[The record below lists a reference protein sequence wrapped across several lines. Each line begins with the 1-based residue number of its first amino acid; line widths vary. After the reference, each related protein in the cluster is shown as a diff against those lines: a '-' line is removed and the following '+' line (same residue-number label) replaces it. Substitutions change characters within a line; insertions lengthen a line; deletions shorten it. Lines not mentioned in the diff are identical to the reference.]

1 MDKIIDAIGDAIHDF
16 FVNAC
21 GGMFIGIFDD
31 ANASVA
37 NVSKDVALTPAEWNK
52 SIFSM
57 IQNLSN
63 NVIIPIAGLIITA
76 VLCYELIT
84 TITEK
89 NNMHDVETFIFFKF
103 CFKACVA
110 VMLLSHTFEITM
122 AIFDVGQ
129 WIVNKSAASIANDT
143 YVDVNEIYLDFKSS
157 LDKMDTGSLIV
168 LIEKTIIDRCVRLV
182 YREYLANPET
192 AEMPVLQDLYN
203 LILSQPEPEAIR
215 IATALEMYVTG
226 SLNIFNHRTNVDMNN
241 RLICFD
247 IKELGK
253 QLKKLG
259 MLVVQDCVWNRVTVN
274 RAEHKSTRYYIDE
287 FHLLLKEEQ
296 TAAYSV
302 EIWKR
307 FRKWGGI
314 PTGLTQ
320 NVKDLLSSR
329 EVDKKRDFDDGDD
342 DIDNGETV
350 NEDTE

>member
-1 MDKIIDAIGDAIHDF
+1 MDDIFEAIGDAIHDF
-16 FVNAC
+16 FVDAC
-21 GGMFIGIFDD
+21 GGMFVRIFDD

-143 YVDVNEIYLDFKSS
+143 YVDVNEIYLDFRSS

-168 LIEKTIIDRCVRLV
+168 LMLEAAVV
-182 YREYLANPET
+182 GLAVK
-192 AEMPVLQDLYN
+192 AIA
-203 LILSQPEPEAIR
+203 IL
-215 IATALEMYVTG
+215 
-226 SLNIFNHRTNVDMNN
+226 
-241 RLICFD
+241 
-247 IKELGK
+247 
-253 QLKKLG
+253 
-259 MLVVQDCVWNRVTVN
+259 VTVVLTN
-274 RAEHKSTRYYIDE
+274 RMIEIYMYCSVAPIPFATMTNREWGNIGTNYIRSLVALA
-287 FHLLLKEEQ
+287 FQAFFIMVLVGI
-296 TAAYSV
+296 YSALV
-302 EIWKR
+302 KDI
-307 FRKWGGI
+307 
-314 PTGLTQ
+314 TT
-320 NVKDLLSSR
+320 VKDLHGMLMRIGGYSIVLCLTLFKTSSISKSIFNAR
-329 EVDKKRDFDDGDD
+329 
-342 DIDNGETV
+342 
-350 NEDTE
+350 

>member
-1 MDKIIDAIGDAIHDF
+1 MDTIFEAIGDAIHDF
-16 FVNAC
+16 FVDAC
-21 GGMFIGIFDD
+21 GGMFVGIFDD

-143 YVDVNEIYLDFKSS
+143 YVNVNEIYLDFRSS

-168 LIEKTIIDRCVRLV
+168 LMLEAAVV
-182 YREYLANPET
+182 GLAVK
-192 AEMPVLQDLYN
+192 AIA
-203 LILSQPEPEAIR
+203 IL
-215 IATALEMYVTG
+215 
-226 SLNIFNHRTNVDMNN
+226 
-241 RLICFD
+241 
-247 IKELGK
+247 
-253 QLKKLG
+253 
-259 MLVVQDCVWNRVTVN
+259 VTVVLTN
-274 RAEHKSTRYYIDE
+274 RMIEIYMYCSVAPIPFATMTNREWGNIGTNYIRSLVALA
-287 FHLLLKEEQ
+287 FQAFFIMVLVGI
-296 TAAYSV
+296 YSALV
-302 EIWKR
+302 KDI
-307 FRKWGGI
+307 
-314 PTGLTQ
+314 TT
-320 NVKDLLSSR
+320 VKDLHGMLMRIGGYSIVLCLTLFKTSSISKSIFNAR
-329 EVDKKRDFDDGDD
+329 
-342 DIDNGETV
+342 
-350 NEDTE
+350 